1 MAQTG
6 TMKLMRASLNI
17 SLPEAMR
24 TWVEEQV
31 ADGGYS
37 TPSEFVR
44 QLLRAEQERQVRGQI
59 DRNLLKALDSGEATD
74 LTSTDWEHIRQRV
87 FAKKARRKK

>member
-1 MAQTG
+1 M
-6 TMKLMRASLNI
+6 I
-17 SLPEAMR
+17 
-24 TWVEEQV
+24 
-31 ADGGYS
+31 S

-74 LTSTDWEHIRQRV
+74 LTSADWEHIRQRV
-87 FAKKARRKK
+87 FAKKARHNK